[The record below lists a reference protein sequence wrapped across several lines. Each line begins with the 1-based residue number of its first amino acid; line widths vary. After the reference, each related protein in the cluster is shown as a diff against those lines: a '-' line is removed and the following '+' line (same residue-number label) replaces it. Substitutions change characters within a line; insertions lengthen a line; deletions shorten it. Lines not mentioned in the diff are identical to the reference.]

1 MCKRYKKKEGY
12 FFFRGEYYKKP
23 KTPLDDEMKESLLR
37 LRQKGFPP
45 ESLNHEETKK
55 YYRVVFDKTS
65 KCKMCKSVVL
75 KERITEGCCFKC
87 FNKIKNIILER
98 F

>member
-1 MCKRYKKKEGY
+1 MKLKQKEGY
-12 FFFRGEYYKKP
+12 FILNNEYYKKT

-37 LRQKGFPP
+37 LRKRGFFP
-45 ESLNHEETKK
+45 SDIFDSKTKK
-55 YYRVVFDKTS
+55 YYSIVFNKTS

-75 KERITEGCCFKC
+75 KERITEGCCLNC